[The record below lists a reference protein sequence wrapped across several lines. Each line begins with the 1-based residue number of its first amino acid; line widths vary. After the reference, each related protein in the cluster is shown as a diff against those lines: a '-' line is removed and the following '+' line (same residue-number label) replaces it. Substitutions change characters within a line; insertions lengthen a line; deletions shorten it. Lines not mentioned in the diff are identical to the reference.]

1 MKSWSAALLVAIAA
15 VGLGT
20 GGTIL
25 GTAERPAGGDFA
37 LISSPAMAAE
47 AEAPFSE
54 AQKDEMRKV
63 FRDYLMQ
70 NPEIIREAMDELQR
84 KQEEAQTAA
93 AAAAISGDKRIFSS
107 KRQVVIGNPDGD
119 MTLVEFF
126 DYNCGYCKRAHAD
139 MKRLLEEDKN
149 LRIVLKEFPILSQG
163 SLEAAQIGVAINM
176 IAPEKYFEFHDALIT
191 ERGQVD
197 GAKALAVA
205 EDLGLDIGKLKE
217 MAQSAETRA
226 TIEEVRELGDKL
238 AINGTP
244 SYVTPR
250 ELLVGA
256 VGYDTLKAK
265 IEEARKACAD
275 TPC

>member
-25 GTAERPAGGDFA
+25 ATAERPAGADFA

-54 AQKDEMRKV
+54 AEKDEMRKV

-70 NPEIIREAMDELQR
+70 NPEILREAMDELQR
-84 KQEEAQTAA
+84 KEEAAQTAE

-107 KRQVVIGNPDGD
+107 KRQVVLGNPDGD
-119 MTLVEFF
+119 VTLVEFF

-139 MKRLLEEDKN
+139 MKRLLDEDKN
-149 LRIVLKEFPILSQG
+149 LRVVLKEFPILSQG
-163 SLEAAQIGVAINM
+163 SMEAAQVGVAVNM
-176 IAPEKYFEFHDALIT
+176 IAPERYFEFHDALIS
-191 ERGQVD
+191 ERGQVN
-197 GAKALAVA
+197 GARAMEVA
-205 EDLGLDIGKLKE
+205 EDLGLDAGKLKE
-217 MAQSAETRA
+217 MAQSAETKA
-226 TIEEVRELGDKL
+226 TLDEVRELGDKL
-238 AINGTP
+238 AISGTP
-244 SYVTPR
+244 SYVTQK
-250 ELLVGA
+250 ELVVGA

-265 IEEARKACAD
+265 IDEARKACAD

>member
-1 MKSWSAALLVAIAA
+1 MKSWSAALLLAVAA
-15 VGLGT
+15 VGLGL
-20 GGTIL
+20 GGYII
-25 GTAERPAGGDFA
+25 GTTQGPMDRDFA
-37 LISSPAMAAE
+37 LVSKPAMAAE

-54 AQKDEMRKV
+54 TQKDEIRKV

-70 NPEIIREAMDELQR
+70 NPEILREAMGALQR
-84 KQEEAQTAA
+84 KEEAAQTAA

-107 KRQVVIGNPDGD
+107 KRQVVLGNPDGD
-119 MTLVEFF
+119 TTLVEFF

-163 SLEAAQIGVAINM
+163 SLEAAQVGVALNM

-197 GAKALAVA
+197 GARALAVA
-205 EDLGLDIGKLKE
+205 EDLGLDMGKLKE

-226 TIEEVRELGDKL
+226 TIEEVRELGDRL
-238 AINGTP
+238 AITGTP
-244 SYVTPR
+244 SYVTAK